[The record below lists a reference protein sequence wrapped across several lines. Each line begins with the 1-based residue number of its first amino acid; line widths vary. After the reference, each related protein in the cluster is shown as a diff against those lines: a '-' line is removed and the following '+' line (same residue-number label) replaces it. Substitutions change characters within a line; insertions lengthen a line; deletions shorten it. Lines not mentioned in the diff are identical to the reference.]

1 MILVRKLG
9 NEKDLKVENITTVYA
24 DRQCF
29 ERLRCKIITDDGKEI
44 IVNLRGTSLNDGDI
58 FETDEGVL
66 VKIKR
71 KPEEVIAFSLNDP
84 IEAFKLG
91 FEIGNMHMRVM
102 LKDNEAMIST
112 EMGKDLL
119 LQKLREYKPYTKR
132 EVFIPNLEPTVVM
145 INF

>member
-1 MILVRKLG
+1 MLVRKVG
-9 NEKDLKVENITTVYA
+9 NEKDFKAEKVTTIYA

-29 ERLRCKIITDDGKEI
+29 ERLRCKIITEDGKEMI
-44 IVNLRGTSLNDGDI
+44 LNLRGTSLNDGDI
-58 FETDEGVL
+58 FETDEGTL

-71 KPEEVIAFSLNDP
+71 KPEEVIAFSLNDL

-102 LKDNEAMIST
+102 LKNNEVTIST